1 MLNEI
6 DMERAR
12 SLVADVEKK
21 ASSLNL
27 FYVIALFRGPMTHH
41 IECRWGL
48 FGSSTE
54 ADIFYRM
61 LRDTYEEKIRV
72 PFWINSNVSY
82 LGMQDHGLLTG
93 TVTDDEEFLEDLLR
107 EQREQM

>member
-1 MLNEI
+1 MLREE

-12 SLVADVEKK
+12 RLISEVEEK

-27 FYVIALFRGPMTHH
+27 FYAIVLFRGPMTHR

-48 FGSSTE
+48 FGNSTE
-54 ADIFYRM
+54 TEIFYRM

-93 TVTDDEEFLEDLLR
+93 TTTDDEDFLEDLIR